1 MKSHITL
8 FYLFCLT
15 GSLLVSSCTSKSN
28 DGASGDTKSKKL
40 RIAVI
45 PKGST
50 HNHWRSVH
58 AGAEKAAQ
66 ELGNV
71 EVIWQGPQKEDDRE
85 MQIQVVQNFVSR
97 GVDGIVLAPLDD
109 RSLVPPVTAAV
120 KRNIP
125 VVIIDSDLK
134 SDVYASYVATNNRE
148 GGRLCARRLVEVM
161 GGKGKII
168 MLKYSEGSAAT
179 IEREAGFMEGIK
191 EYGPQIEIL
200 SSNLYAGATMEKAFQ
215 ASQNLLNRFGTQVDG
230 IFCSNESATQ
240 GMLRALQ
247 LAGKAGQVKFVG
259 FDVNQ
264 TLLEGL
270 KKGEIHGFA
279 VQDPIKI
286 GYEGVKTAVA
296 VIEGKP
302 YEKIIDTGVKM
313 VTKDNLEEPE
323 VIRLLNPQPDKY
335 LNQ

>member
-1 MKSHITL
+1 M
-8 FYLFCLT
+8 
-15 GSLLVSSCTSKSN
+15 
-28 DGASGDTKSKKL
+28 
-40 RIAVI
+40 
-45 PKGST
+45 
-50 HNHWRSVH
+50 
-58 AGAEKAAQ
+58 
-66 ELGNV
+66 
-71 EVIWQGPQKEDDRE
+71 
-85 MQIQVVQNFVSR
+85 M
-97 GVDGIVLAPLDD
+97 
-109 RSLVPPVTAAV
+109 
-120 KRNIP
+120 
-125 VVIIDSDLK
+125 
-134 SDVYASYVATNNRE
+134 
-148 GGRLCARRLVEVM
+148 
-161 GGKGKII
+161 
-168 MLKYSEGSAAT
+168 
-179 IEREAGFMEGIK
+179 
-191 EYGPQIEIL
+191 
-200 SSNLYAGATMEKAFQ
+200 
-215 ASQNLLNRFGTQVDG
+215 
-230 IFCSNESATQ
+230 
-240 GMLRALQ
+240 RALQ